1 MKTLEILWYFWG
13 RFLVRIIEKSQKVTI
28 YSKIRDEYNDY
39 DIPKPL
45 C

>member
-1 MKTLEILWYFWG
+1 MKTLEILWYLWG
-13 RFLVRIIEKSQKVTI
+13 RFLRIIVKSQKVTI